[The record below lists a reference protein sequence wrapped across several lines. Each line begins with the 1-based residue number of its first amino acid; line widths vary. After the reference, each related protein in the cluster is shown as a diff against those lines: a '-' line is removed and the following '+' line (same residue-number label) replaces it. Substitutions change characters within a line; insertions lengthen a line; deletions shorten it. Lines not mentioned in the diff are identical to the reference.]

1 MKRVAFFLI
10 AGGGGFLVDALVL
23 SALLHFTP
31 LGPFL
36 SRAIAITAAMGFTF
50 VFNRSFTFERS
61 NRRLLSEGIRY
72 GAVGLVTALVNYGL
86 YASLLLAIPLLQPL
100 IALTLASLAAMGL
113 SFFGYSRLVF
123 ARR

>member
-1 MKRVAFFLI
+1 MKRVALFLV

-31 LGPFL
+31 LGPFV
-36 SRAIAITAAMGFTF
+36 SRAVAIAAAMGFTF
-50 VFNRSFTFERS
+50 VFNRGLTFGRS
-61 NRRLLSEGIRY
+61 NRRLLSESIRY
-72 GAVGLVTALVNYGL
+72 GAVGIVTAIVNYGL
-86 YASLLLAIPLLQPL
+86 YASLLIAIPPLQPL
-100 IALTLASLAAMGL
+100 VALAMASLAAMGL